1 MSAVDDLLKTHGGAL
16 PEPAAEAAPAP
27 AADPSVAPPV
37 LRETP
42 KSAVDALLSAHG
54 LKKLE
59 TNVGKG
65 VDKGVGGALL
75 RGHENPITAALGVVE
90 APQRGIYAA
99 IEGKDPWHEMQHPE
113 DREKL
118 AKAFRSK
125 IGLQEQEDPGGALA
139 GDDIWHK
146 LLRFGANTGV
156 DIATDPVSY
165 LPVGKLAELGARAF
179 PGVARGVG
187 ALGKGISES
196 KIGGLFNPE
205 AALKDSTEAT
215 KATAL
220 GEVRKA
226 EATTNEFLAKTA
238 HPVIKR
244 NVGAIVSGAP
254 HSPDIVALFHD
265 AKNIPAPK
273 VGLRPQQVME
283 ALRAD
288 RGEVTRAA
296 YRQGIENAGLMRDPA
311 TLRGLPGPHP
321 FNVTGTDEVRAAQQA
336 LREYGSR
343 KDPGKLG
350 NILRTLT
357 RLGNKGFLAIPFAHG
372 TNLTDLSYM
381 RYGLARTMVGLGRAL
396 QLSAGHT
403 SPKVQVLLDDM
414 EKVGTKGGYGHIFD
428 EFGINRIA
436 GIPGTEG
443 VAHAANKALIPLQR
457 LSNATQDR
465 FLNPIEHG
473 LRSSGFEAER
483 AAGKSDIEAG
493 HALHQAFGS
502 EMPSEATKMAE
513 NLGTPFAQFHGQT
526 TLGQGFRTL
535 AKNPARVTNVGK
547 ADLDFNAQVNPGGS
561 PKYRLSVP
569 GANVTRAIFD
579 PLYYLQVFGGP
590 IGALAQHYSALT
602 QAQKGHVG
610 AALSI
615 LMGHYIPAV
624 QVVEV
629 LNEFLTGEKGTAGE
643 TPQQQILPTAV
654 GGYYHKS
661 DKRGQ

>member
-1 MSAVDDLLKTHGGAL
+1 VPFFTPPTAAPQPADVPSEAPPDAEPTPFKFFH
-16 PEPAAEAAPAP
+16 PPAA
-27 AADPSVAPPV
+27 V
-37 LRETP
+37 
-42 KSAVDALLSAHG
+42 

-59 TNVGKG
+59 TQTGKK
-65 VDKGVGGALL
+65 VDRSIGGALV
-75 RGHENPITAALGVVE
+75 RGHENPITAALGIAE

-125 IGLQEQEDPGGALA
+125 IGLEQQEESGALA
-139 GDDIWHK
+139 GGDIWHK

-165 LPVGKLAELGARAF
+165 LPVGKLAELGAKAF
-179 PGVARGVG
+179 PGVAKGVAEFGRGI
-187 ALGKGISES
+187 AES
-196 KIGGLFNPE
+196 KVGKYFDPE
-205 AALKDSTEAT
+205 AALSASTDAT

-220 GEVRKA
+220 GAARKA
-226 EATTNEFLAKTA
+226 EAATNEFLAKTA
-238 HPVIKR
+238 NPVIKR
-244 NVGAIVSGAP
+244 NVGAITRGDP
-254 HSPDIVALFHD
+254 HSPDIVALFRD
-265 AKNIPAPK
+265 PANLPAARK
-273 VGLRPQQVME
+273 GLRPQEVME
-283 ALRAD
+283 ALRGD
-288 RGEVTRAA
+288 RAA
-296 YRQGIENAGLMRDPA
+296 GARAEYQRTLDAAGLMRDPA

-321 FNVTGTDEVRAAQQA
+321 FNVQGTKEVRAAQAA
-336 LREYGSR
+336 LKAYGAR
-343 KDPGKLG
+343 KDPGKLA

-372 TNLTDLSYM
+372 TNITDLSYM
-381 RYGLARTMVGLGRAL
+381 RYGLARTLVGLGRAV
-396 QLSAGHT
+396 QISSGHT
-403 SPKVQVLLDDM
+403 SPKVDALLADM

-428 EFGINRIA
+428 EFGIGRIA

-443 VAHAANKALIPLQR
+443 AAKAANSVLVPLQR
-457 LSNATQDR
+457 ASNFAQDK
-465 FLNPIEHG
+465 FLNPMEEG
-473 LRSSGFEAER
+473 LRSSAFEAER
-483 AAGKSDIEAG
+483 AAGKTDVEAG
-493 HALHQAFGS
+493 RSLHQAFGS

-535 AKNPARVTNVGK
+535 ARNPARVTNIGK
-547 ADLDFNAQVNPGGS
+547 ADLDFNAQANPGSS

-569 GANVTRAIFD
+569 GANITRAIFD

-590 IGALAQHYSALT
+590 IGALAQRYSALT

-615 LMGHYIPAV
+615 LMGHYIPAD

-629 LNEFLTGEKGTAGE
+629 LNEFLTGDKGTAGE
-643 TPQQQILPTAV
+643 TPQQQVIPTFV
-654 GGYYHKS
+654 GGYYHRA
-661 DKRGQ
+661 DRRGN